1 MAPHPPPGGSSLAV
15 AVVAYL
21 LPLRALLHAPGAAM
35 EEGFM
40 LVFPDRVLHG
50 AVPNK
55 DFLYLYGPG
64 SLWLLAAVYK
74 VFGTHLVVE
83 RLAGLAQLVGM
94 AVAAGLLVRWWG
106 RWVAVAAVLLTS
118 CSSCRRCSSSPSRGP
133 AAPRSRRSPSSR
145 CCRQARRFRRVR
157 RRRRTMSSSRR
168 REQGCN

>member
-1 MAPHPPPGGSSLAV
+1 MRV

-21 LPLRALLHAPGAAM
+21 LPLRALLHASGASM

-64 SLWLLAAVYK
+64 SLWSLAAVYK

-83 RLAGLAQLVGM
+83 RLAGLVQLIGLAVG
-94 AVAAGLLVRWWG
+94 AGLLVRWWG
-106 RWVAVAAVLLTS
+106 RAVAISAVLLNVLFVMPAVQLIAMPWTGGAALALGAPG
-118 CSSCRRCSSSPSRGP
+118 RAAPGP
-133 AAPRSRRSPSSR
+133 A
-145 CCRQARRFRRVR
+145 
-157 RRRRTMSSSRR
+157 
-168 REQGCN
+168 